1 MTLWLTIAAVA
12 ALSFA
17 CKAFG
22 PALLGGR
29 TLPPRAQSVIALS
42 APALLAGFIV
52 AAVLGPGWTAVDLTM
67 IAGLA
72 ALPLLLWRRAP
83 LPLAL
88 VAAVAVTA
96 ALRMWV

>member
-1 MTLWLTIAAVA
+1 
-12 ALSFA
+12 
-17 CKAFG
+17 
-22 PALLGGR
+22 
-29 TLPPRAQSVIALS
+29 
-42 APALLAGFIV
+42 
-52 AAVLGPGWTAVDLTM
+52 M

-83 LPLAL
+83 LPVAL

>member
-1 MTLWLTIAAVA
+1 MTLWLAIVAVA

-17 CKAFG
+17 FKALG
-22 PALLGGR
+22 PALVGGR
-29 TLPPRAQSVIALS
+29 TLPPRARSVIALT

-52 AAVLGPGWTAVDLTM
+52 VDVLGPRWSAVDLTL

-72 ALPLLLWRRAP
+72 VVPVLVRTRAP
-83 LPLAL
+83 LPVTL

-96 ALRMWV
+96 LLRL

>member
-1 MTLWLTIAAVA
+1 MTLWLAIGAVA
-12 ALSFA
+12 VLSFT

-22 PALLGGR
+22 PALFGGR
-29 TLPPRAQSVIALS
+29 TLPPRAQSVIALT

-52 AAVLGPGWTAVDLTM
+52 VDVLGARWSAVDLTV

-72 ALPLLLWRRAP
+72 VVPLLLWRRAP
-83 LPLAL
+83 LPVAL

-96 ALRMWV
+96 LLRI

>member
-1 MTLWLTIAAVA
+1 M
-12 ALSFA
+12 
-17 CKAFG
+17 
-22 PALLGGR
+22 
-29 TLPPRAQSVIALS
+29 IALS

-83 LPLAL
+83 LPVAL

>member
-12 ALSFA
+12 ALSFT

-22 PALLGGR
+22 PALFGGR
-29 TLPPRAQSVIALS
+29 TLPPRTQSVIALA

-52 AAVLGPGWTAVDLTM
+52 VAVLGPRWNALDPTM

-72 ALPLLLWRRAP
+72 VVPLILRCRAP
-83 LPLAL
+83 LPVAL

>member
-1 MTLWLTIAAVA
+1 MPT
-12 ALSFA
+12 
-17 CKAFG
+17 
-22 PALLGGR
+22 
-29 TLPPRAQSVIALS
+29 PPRLRASDTVD
-42 APALLAGFIV
+42 V

-83 LPLAL
+83 LPVAL

>member
-1 MTLWLTIAAVA
+1 M
-12 ALSFA
+12 
-17 CKAFG
+17 
-22 PALLGGR
+22 
-29 TLPPRAQSVIALS
+29 IALS

-52 AAVLGPGWTAVDLTM
+52 AAVLGPDWTAVDLTM

-83 LPLAL
+83 LPVAL